1 MLEAESDVSTQHKC
15 RTSLRGGV
23 ISYTFVWIYPSAFHL
38 NSPGQADMHVLLILI
53 FMTAANQHN
62 FARASGFCGPPQ
74 INYTVPVHET
84 YPINK
89 TIRLQCVE
97 GYVRKAGTSN
107 LIRCTE
113 KHGKLLWD
121 YILNFECIPDPRKPN
136 VPKTDTT
143 TPHVTKTETQM
154 PHFTSSTT
162 ESTEIKISTVLGTSM
177 PTTATGHITLT
188 TTNEVVTTKTRRT
201 TSQPTLKSTTKE
213 AESITTTNEITSST
227 SSSFTSRDYMTATS
241 SHSSSSSFTTITG
254 VNVSVKTS
262 TVSEETK
269 MEATSSN
276 YTSTVSGVTSII
288 IICLAAAVFLFCWRW
303 RHRERSDRNGI
314 QLYHNVCTSEHCST
328 DPNTA
333 ANKPSTVSVNDTNQP
348 QTGFLNDVDT
358 SDKLLPQ
365 TDSC

>member
-1 MLEAESDVSTQHKC
+1 MLQAESDVSTQHKC
-15 RTSLRGGV
+15 RTSLRGVV

-38 NSPGQADMHVLLILI
+38 NSPGHADMHVLLILI

-62 FARASGFCGPPQ
+62 FARASGFCRPPE
-74 INYTVPVHET
+74 IANTVPVHET

-107 LIRCTE
+107 QIRCTE
-113 KHGKLLWD
+113 KDGKTLWD
-121 YILNFECIPDPRKPN
+121 HILNFECIPDPRKPN
-136 VPKTDTT
+136 VPKTHPTTQHVTKTDPT

-241 SHSSSSSFTTITG
+241 SHSSSSSFTT
-254 VNVSVKTS
+254 KT
-262 TVSEETK
+262 ETK
-269 MEATSSN
+269 MEATFSN
-276 YTSTVSGVTSII
+276 FTSTVSGVTSII
-288 IICLAAAVFLFCWRW
+288 IICLAAAVFLLWWRW

-333 ANKPSTVSVNDTNQP
+333 ANNPTTVSVIDTNQP
-348 QTGFLNDVDT
+348 QTGSLNVVDT

>member
-1 MLEAESDVSTQHKC
+1 MLQAESDVSTQHKC
-15 RTSLRGGV
+15 RTSLRGVV

-38 NSPGQADMHVLLILI
+38 NSPGHADMHVLLILI

-62 FARASGFCGPPQ
+62 FARASGFCRPPE
-74 INYTVPVHET
+74 IANTVPVHET

-107 LIRCTE
+107 QIRCTE
-113 KHGKLLWD
+113 KDGKTLWD
-121 YILNFECIPDPRKPN
+121 HILNFECIPDPRKPN
-136 VPKTDTT
+136 VPKTHPTTQHVTKTDPT

-177 PTTATGHITLT
+177 PTT
-188 TTNEVVTTKTRRT
+188 
-201 TSQPTLKSTTKE
+201 
-213 AESITTTNEITSST
+213 
-227 SSSFTSRDYMTATS
+227 
-241 SHSSSSSFTTITG
+241 G
-254 VNVSVKTS
+254 VNISVKTS
-262 TVSEETK
+262 NVSEETK
-269 MEATSSN
+269 MEATFSN
-276 YTSTVSGVTSII
+276 FTSTVSGVTSII
-288 IICLAAAVFLFCWRW
+288 IICLAAAVFLLWWRW

-333 ANKPSTVSVNDTNQP
+333 ANNPTTVSVIDTNQP
-348 QTGFLNDVDT
+348 QTGSLNVVDT

>member
-1 MLEAESDVSTQHKC
+1 ML
-15 RTSLRGGV
+15 
-23 ISYTFVWIYPSAFHL
+23 
-38 NSPGQADMHVLLILI
+38 VLLILI

-74 INYTVPVHET
+74 IAYTVPVHET

-89 TIRLQCVE
+89 IIRLQCVE

-107 LIRCTE
+107 QIRCTE
-113 KHGKLLWD
+113 KDGEKFWE

-136 VPKTDTT
+136 VPKTDPT
-143 TPHVTKTETQM
+143 TPHVTKKTQM

-162 ESTEIKISTVLGTSM
+162 ESTDIKISTVLGTSM
-177 PTTATGHITLT
+177 PTTATGHLTLT

-241 SHSSSSSFTTITG
+241 SHSSSSSFTTITEVKGFSHDG
-254 VNVSVKTS
+254 VNVSVKT
-262 TVSEETK
+262 TNVSEETK
-269 MEATSSN
+269 MEATFSN

-288 IICLAAAVFLFCWRW
+288 IICLAAAVFLLWWRW

-333 ANKPSTVSVNDTNQP
+333 ANNPTTVSVNDTNQP
-348 QTGFLNDVDT
+348 HTGSLNGVDT